1 VKGACDLGFTLRVTT
16 RRVAIPS
23 SPTKLDIS
31 NFQRKGFAR
40 LPRLRRGYARIF
52 PYISAELE
60 AVFCKAKCA
69 AKRDVALAPT
79 HPCAGNGKE
88 LPKNFDKYMIKNY
101 SIQQSIAFLT
111 NSPSFPI
118 NPFFS
123 VSFLFIALSSI
134 FLISP
139 TLSSFILR
147 PQNRE

>member
-1 VKGACDLGFTLRVTT
+1 MPARAFSFCRAKRDNQSEFRSKKVRASFSNCDQVRHCEFCGQFVGSL
-16 RRVAIPS
+16 AP
-23 SPTKLDIS
+23 P
-31 NFQRKGFAR
+31 
-40 LPRLRRGYARIF
+40 
-52 PYISAELE
+52 SAELE
-60 AVFCKAKCA
+60 AVFRKAKCA
-69 AKRDVALAPT
+69 AKKDVALAPT
-79 HPCAGNGKE
+79 HPCAGNDKE

-101 SIQQSIAFLT
+101 SIQQSIVFLT

-147 PQNRE
+147 PQNSE

>member
-1 VKGACDLGFTLRVTT
+1 MFGLMPNGGNASLRLGRGG
-16 RRVAIPS
+16 IP
-23 SPTKLDIS
+23 PPNPL
-31 NFQRKGFAR
+31 
-40 LPRLRRGYARIF
+40 LPPRPRSDCPF
-52 PYISAELE
+52 FSAELE
-60 AVFCKAKCA
+60 AVFRKAKCA
-69 AKRDVALAPT
+69 AKKDVALAPT
-79 HPCAGNGKE
+79 HPCAGNDKE

-147 PQNRE
+147 PQNSE

>member
-1 VKGACDLGFTLRVTT
+1 MSRQLRDGGNASLRLGRGGIPVGMTLQPP
-16 RRVAIPS
+16 PS
-23 SPTKLDIS
+23 ATPSLGLL
-31 NFQRKGFAR
+31 FF
-40 LPRLRRGYARIF
+40 
-52 PYISAELE
+52 SAELE
-60 AVFCKAKCA
+60 AVFRKAKCA
-69 AKRDVALAPT
+69 AKEDVALAPT
-79 HPCAGNGKE
+79 HPCAGNDKE

-147 PQNRE
+147 PQNSE